1 MIEILYFDGCPNHEG
16 LEGRLRLLLAEAGID
31 APITSRRIES
41 DEDAV
46 RERFLGSP
54 TIRVNGV
61 DVDPTATERTAY
73 GLTCRIYATEDGPR
87 GTPPDRW
94 ILAALGHEA

>member
-16 LEGRLRLLLAEAGID
+16 LDEHLRALLTAAGVN

-41 DEDAV
+41 ELQAEQ
-46 RERFLGSP
+46 ERFLGSP

-61 DVDPTATERTAY
+61 DVDPSASGRSAY
-73 GLTCRIYATEDGPR
+73 GLTCRVYATADGLR
-87 GTPPDRW
+87 GTPPDSW
-94 ILAALGHEA
+94 ILDALRQHA